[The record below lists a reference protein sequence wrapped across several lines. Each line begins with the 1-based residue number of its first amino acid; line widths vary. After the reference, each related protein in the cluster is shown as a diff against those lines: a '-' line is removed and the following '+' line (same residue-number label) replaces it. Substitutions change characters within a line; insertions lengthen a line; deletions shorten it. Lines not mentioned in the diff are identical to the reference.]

1 MADPLS
7 VASGV
12 AGLVGLAIQATQLT
26 CRYVAEVNRAGEAAL
41 QFLTSLSL
49 LRDVLER
56 MSESHDDLDLHSITK
71 RHPDILVY
79 DKFEKCKASLEKV
92 RKKLE
97 ALFRED
103 GTIRKRKALIWPF
116 QSSETA
122 SLITQLQDFRD
133 TFAATLTAE
142 SLDVSVKSYRLVN
155 EMRDDVSNINS
166 SLAHIAMTKEA
177 EKVLNTILPEDM
189 PQWRFGNDKV
199 SPVGS
204 GSWFFDCTEYQD
216 WLGSNGGILWCH
228 GAPGSGKSVLMR
240 QVISRLQQDKTVVC
254 SHFCDHRDPRSQDPE
269 LCMRHLVRQVAM
281 QLDTVLQ
288 HIQSISVYQEAK
300 RDGRDLR
307 KADILSILLGVCD
320 IVPHVVI
327 VIDGLDECSDES
339 NGSNSRG
346 EITQFLETV
355 ASKGARV
362 MVASR
367 QLADIG
373 TGLGQCSRVTV
384 QTTEA
389 DLRAYVAQRLDGI
402 ERRIPQAL
410 KLKDDIIGKV
420 VTEANGLF
428 LLARLMIDLL
438 APHSIKNLRQIK
450 TFLGKSCWNLSEMY
464 QSTLDRIMASDAAS
478 SELAQRMLTWLCYA
492 SRPLSE
498 AELQH
503 AIATEVDDEDFD
515 PDGITP
521 GELLR
526 ASCLGIVICDERGL
540 YSLFHLTAYEFLR
553 NSPELNMKAAH
564 LLIAKTCIS
573 YLSFASLGPQGPCA
587 NIAALEVRKQEYSLL
602 DYAAKHWAD
611 HARQVEET
619 IVDTIMPFVSNDVIR
634 QSLGQAFYHRERK
647 DADLRHE
654 LFESLPSGS
663 SALHVACGR
672 GLVLTAARLLQDGAD
687 PKEADNQGWTPLIA
701 ASSYCHIESVRLLLT
716 HANVASKR
724 VDIDQADRE
733 GWTPLFW
740 AILKGHYSIVECLLA
755 AGASVTVSDRAR
767 MTATDWGVFRSETTF
782 VELLQR
788 YSSHVSVKISP
799 NISATE
805 QRRLDMSS
813 NGYSP
818 QAYPSNIHH
827 SFETPSS
834 NFLAAATGNR
844 KAVNATS
851 HPHDSP
857 QASEPEE
864 DAKAIMMSRGLYRM
878 LTKSAR
884 IHQTIEL
891 PELPDFIASKDLS
904 TKYLELAIMSRQLT
918 MVKVL
923 IELGASLGL
932 TDGETGSRTP
942 LHVAVCC
949 GDSKICRYLLSVG
962 ADPSLR
968 DSEGHSPIDLALALG
983 ALVCMQLILE
993 SDSSLPIALRGNII
1007 ADVVRSLDSSHSV
1020 RSRKY
1025 LARNDEHFVSVVPL
1039 VDRQE
1044 TKTTKAIEIVRT
1056 LLSRGFDVNAGTDTS
1071 LDTPL
1076 HIACAQSRL
1085 GLVQFL
1091 LAGGADVHRTNKE
1104 GNTAL
1109 LVACFSHTASKPG
1122 IEVVEV
1128 LVQAGADVNKM
1139 DNEGTKTP
1147 LAHAIDSED
1156 WEVVELLRKYGAEE
1170 RRG

>member
-1 MADPLS
+1 MR
-7 VASGV
+7 
-12 AGLVGLAIQATQLT
+12 QLT
-26 CRYVAEVNRAGEAAL
+26 
-41 QFLTSLSL
+41 
-49 LRDVLER
+49 
-56 MSESHDDLDLHSITK
+56 
-71 RHPDILVY
+71 
-79 DKFEKCKASLEKV
+79 
-92 RKKLE
+92 
-97 ALFRED
+97 
-103 GTIRKRKALIWPF
+103 
-116 QSSETA
+116 
-122 SLITQLQDFRD
+122 
-133 TFAATLTAE
+133 
-142 SLDVSVKSYRLVN
+142 
-155 EMRDDVSNINS
+155 
-166 SLAHIAMTKEA
+166 
-177 EKVLNTILPEDM
+177 
-189 PQWRFGNDKV
+189 
-199 SPVGS
+199 
-204 GSWFFDCTEYQD
+204 
-216 WLGSNGGILWCH
+216 
-228 GAPGSGKSVLMR
+228 
-240 QVISRLQQDKTVVC
+240 SRLQQDKSVVL

-269 LCMRHLVRQVAM
+269 LCMRHLIRQAAV
-281 QLDTVLQ
+281 QLETVLQ

-307 KADILSILLGVCD
+307 KAEILSILLEVCD
-320 IVPHVVI
+320 TAPHVVI

-339 NGSNSRG
+339 KGSNSRG
-346 EITQFLETV
+346 EIAQFLKTV

-362 MVASR
+362 LVASR
-367 QLADIG
+367 QLADIDA
-373 TGLGQCSRVTV
+373 GLGHCRRVTV
-384 QTTEA
+384 RTTESE
-389 DLRAYVAQRLDGI
+389 LRAYVAQRLDGI

-410 KLKDDIIGKV
+410 KLKDGIIDKV

-428 LLARLMIDLL
+428 LLARLMVDLL
-438 APHSIKNLRQIK
+438 SPHSIKNLRQIK

-464 QSTLDRIMASDAAS
+464 QSTLDRIVASDAAS

-492 SRPLSE
+492 RRPLSE

-503 AIATEVDDEDFD
+503 AIATEVDDEEFD

-564 LLIAKTCIS
+564 LLIARTCIS
-573 YLSFASLGPQGPCA
+573 YLSFAGLGPQGPCV
-587 NIAALEVRKQEYSLL
+587 NLAALEARKQEYSLL

-619 IVDTIMPFVSNDVIR
+619 VVDIIMPFVSNDVIR

-672 GLVLTAARLLQDGAD
+672 GLVLTAVRLLQDGAD

-716 HANVASKR
+716 HANAASNR
-724 VDIDQADRE
+724 VDIDQADKE
-733 GWTPLFW
+733 GWTPIFW

-767 MTATDWGVFRSETTF
+767 MTPMDWAIFRSEKPL

-788 YSSHVSVKISP
+788 YSSRIPDKTQSK
-799 NISATE
+799 ISATE
-805 QRRLDMSS
+805 EPRLYMPSGGNDT
-813 NGYSP
+813 
-818 QAYPSNIHH
+818 QAQLSNIHH
-827 SFETPSS
+827 SFEAPSS

-844 KAVNATS
+844 KAVNATPD
-851 HPHDSP
+851 PHDSP
-857 QASEPEE
+857 QASEPYD

-878 LTKSAR
+878 LKKSAR

-904 TKYLELAIMSRQLT
+904 TKYLELAIISRQMT
-918 MVKVL
+918 MVKML

-932 TDGETGSRTP
+932 TDGESGCRTP

-949 GDSKICRYLLSVG
+949 GDLKICRYLLSIG

-968 DSEGHSPIDLALALG
+968 DSEGQSSFDLAIALG
-983 ALVCMQLILE
+983 ALACMQLILE
-993 SDSSLPIALRGNII
+993 SDSSLRIAISGNII
-1007 ADVVRSLDSSHSV
+1007 ADIVRSLDSSHSAG
-1020 RSRKY
+1020 SREY
-1025 LARNDEHFVSVVPL
+1025 LARNDEHFISVVPL

-1044 TKTTKAIEIVRT
+1044 TKTTKAIEIVRI
-1056 LLSRGFDVNAGTDTS
+1056 LLVRGSDINAGTDIS

-1085 GLVQFL
+1085 DLVQFL
-1091 LAGGADVHRTNKE
+1091 VAEGADVHRTNNE

-1109 LVACFSHTASKPG
+1109 LVACSSCAARKPD
-1122 IEVVEV
+1122 IEIVEV
-1128 LVQAGADVNKM
+1128 LVQAGADVNNKL
-1139 DNEGTKTP
+1139 DGEGTKTP
-1147 LAHAIDSED
+1147 LAHAIDSEY
-1156 WEVVELLRKYGAEE
+1156 WEAVELLRKSGAEE